1 MVNRSNNDASANR
14 IKILI
19 VDDHAVVRQGL
30 AKLVEGECDLTVS
43 AEAENAVQALEAIE
57 HQHFDLAIVDISLE
71 GINGLELTSQMKSRS
86 PSMTV
91 LILSIYDGFLYAQRA
106 LQAGA
111 AGYVAKYEAPEK
123 IISAIHQILGGKVYV
138 SSSKAAKAMHGAA
151 SIAGDDLNRR
161 VGCAHNI

>member
-138 SSSKAAKAMHGAA
+138 SSSKAAKATHGVA
-151 SIAGDDLNRR
+151 SIADDDLNRR